1 MSGETCQP
9 GDIVVRAIARG
20 FLVCRVMKAN
30 GHATEWQ
37 YIGTALERPVAVALA
52 RTLAREANV
61 HAWFEGQ
68 NNSYEPISLK

>member
-1 MSGETCQP
+1 
-9 GDIVVRAIARG
+9 
-20 FLVCRVMKAN
+20 MKAN

-68 NNSYEPISLK
+68 NNSYETISLT